1 MFFIA
6 PTSYLNDMMGTCSRG
21 IMPGIINI
29 QHSYSSNRHY
39 KMTDIIFFRDQDE
52 FSQWLE
58 KHYAKMDE
66 IWVGYFKKGT
76 GRESLTWSESVD
88 VALCFGWI
96 DGIRKTVDEESYK
109 IRFTPRK
116 MNSVWS
122 AVNVKKV
129 EQLIAAKK
137 MRPEGLRL
145 FENRSDEEGYSSDK
159 RNTQLAKEYEM
170 QVKANKPAW
179 EYFNNLAPSYK
190 RDSIWWVM
198 SAKKEE
204 TRLRR
209 LDVLIE
215 SCEEGLKIPMLR
227 KVFDKI

>member
-1 MFFIA
+1 MSDLIYF
-6 PTSYLNDMMGTCSRG
+6 
-21 IMPGIINI
+21 
-29 QHSYSSNRHY
+29 
-39 KMTDIIFFRDQDE
+39 KDQDD
-52 FSQWLE
+52 FSAWLE
-58 KHYAKMDE
+58 KHHAKIEE
-66 IWVGYFKKGT
+66 IWVGYFKKGS
-76 GRESLTWSESVD
+76 GKENLTWSESVD

-129 EQLIAAKK
+129 EQLIADKR
-137 MRPEGLRL
+137 MRPEGLKL
-145 FENRSDEEGYSSDK
+145 FKNRSDKEGYSSDK
-159 RNTQLAKEYEM
+159 RNTELDKAYEK
-170 QVKANKPAW
+170 QVKANEQAW
-179 EYFNNLAPSYK
+179 EYFSNLAPSYK

-227 KVFDKI
+227 QSKPAKK